1 MSLQHLT
8 SPISQLPD
16 RVLSII
22 FDRASKQDEPNS
34 TADAQNNPVLLV
46 LAQVCKRWR
55 GIALGSWERVEVF
68 NHVEWLDLVLSH
80 SQAPLLDVRF
90 HRVRAAEDALAQSL
104 LKEHACRVR
113 GLSLCWRKVDA
124 DLENPTCGW
133 KRVNNKV
140 CQMSLPVLKSLRIDN
155 ADIDR
160 AARAS
165 PVLASPCRL
174 HILHTLRLT
183 NIIVPW
189 QSTVFERLRV
199 LHLEKIK
206 TKPLLSLDEFLAVLQ
221 RCTLLEELTLAHAF
235 PVNFPDRRDA
245 KPVRA
250 AGSLRIVVLPR
261 LRTVNFVW
269 GRKEGPW
276 RDRMEILWMMGHMY
290 LSARVSVTIDIEH
303 WGFPGDRLRHVV
315 HPRKDLLPILSTAT
329 TIYATSFPGKQ
340 GVFETKND
348 EGGSL
353 TVVVTNRREDG
364 RWAYRIEDQ
373 LRNFCEI
380 LLQHSAPVRKIS
392 IESWE
397 VDKATVTRGFGSTL
411 TAIEILYA
419 HPALLDDLLAQL
431 VSRARDNAGPVNAP
445 NLRRL
450 HLGSLTWHPALLDR
464 IYNCLEWR
472 LQHKTEL
479 TELYIE
485 IDGRDVDLDDEIAR
499 SAEIMTFQMQMSPPA
514 KVTIK
519 NIPLPKRFF
528 PRQCS

>member
-1 MSLQHLT
+1 MTLQHLT
-8 SPISQLPD
+8 SPIGRLPD

-22 FDRASKQDEPNS
+22 FDRASKQDERHS
-34 TADAQNNPVLLV
+34 AADAQNNPILLV

-55 GIALGSWERVEVF
+55 GIVLGSWERVEVF

-90 HRVRAAEDALAQSL
+90 HRVRAAEDALARSL
-104 LKEHACRVR
+104 LKEHASRVR
-113 GLSLCWRKVDA
+113 RLSLCWRKVDA
-124 DLENPTCGW
+124 DPESPTCGW
-133 KRVNNKV
+133 QRVNNKV
-140 CQMSLPVLKSLRIDN
+140 YQMSLSVLKSLHIHN

-165 PVLASPCRL
+165 RMLDGPCRL
-174 HILHTLRLT
+174 HVLHTLRLT
-183 NIIVPW
+183 NTIIPW
-189 QSTVFERLRV
+189 ESTVFERLRV
-199 LHLEKIK
+199 LHLEQIK
-206 TKPLLSLDEFLAVLQ
+206 TKPLLSLDAFLAVLQ

-235 PVNFPDRRDA
+235 PVDFPDRRDA

-250 AGSLRIVVLPR
+250 AGSFRIVVLPW

-276 RDRMEILWMMGHMY
+276 KDRMEVLQMIGHMY
-290 LSARVSVTIDIEH
+290 LSARASVTIDIEH
-303 WGFPGDRLRHVV
+303 WGFHGDGLRHVV

-340 GVFETKND
+340 GVFEAKND

-353 TVVVTNRREDG
+353 TVIVTNRQEDG
-364 RWAYRIEDQ
+364 RWAYRVEDQ

-411 TAIEILYA
+411 TAIEILTGERTQFA
-419 HPALLDDLLAQL
+419 SIALGVADVAPR
-431 VSRARDNAGPVNAP
+431 VAR
-445 NLRRL
+445 
-450 HLGSLTWHPALLDR
+450 
-464 IYNCLEWR
+464 
-472 LQHKTEL
+472 
-479 TELYIE
+479 
-485 IDGRDVDLDDEIAR
+485 
-499 SAEIMTFQMQMSPPA
+499 
-514 KVTIK
+514 
-519 NIPLPKRFF
+519 
-528 PRQCS
+528 